1 MKSVYFVLASGAAL
15 LCGCDN
21 RPAATSEQQPVADT
35 TPPVISYVILNRNP
49 NPTVPLAALLSLSTD
64 EPTEMT
70 IRIDDGERAWN
81 ATSSDGFATDHSLMV
96 LGMRLGRMHHIS
108 AVVTDRSGNVSETPP
123 LPLEMPPLPVDLTLP
138 ELITSNPELME
149 PGVTMF
155 NVFQLPSG
163 LGGPA
168 APTAVLYIVDERG
181 EIIWYYRSELEVGDV
196 RRMSNGNLLFST
208 GDASLG
214 VEIDMLGNVVQQWHA
229 VGTATDVPEGSTP
242 VEMGSLH
249 HELAEMPSGNL
260 LTLSSELRV
269 VQDFPTSE
277 SDPDAAPGLASVIGD
292 VIVEFSRDG
301 TIVREWKLLDIMD
314 PYRIGVDSL
323 DGGYWAVRYGPLIED
338 LEAEPI
344 RDWAHANAL
353 IYDPSDDSYIV
364 SLYHQDAVVKIDR
377 DTGELLWILGAPD
390 NWQEPWSSRR
400 LQPVGE
406 LEWQYREH
414 APTLTPHGTMVLFD
428 NGGGRA
434 GAFQEQLPM
443 EQRYSRIVEYA
454 IDADSMEVEQ
464 LWSYGGPGDEQFFS
478 AFLGDADWL
487 PETSNI
493 LITDGARTVAR
504 EGEPEGA
511 GEVEEADEAE
521 DAEDADDTDE
531 VDEPEGIMEFLQNN
545 VFWGRVVEVTHTQ
558 PAEKVFEV
566 QVKDAEGD
574 GVLVYRAERLPSLYP

>member
-1 MKSVYFVLASGAAL
+1 MKAL
-15 LCGCDN
+15 LLPLVSGVALLHGCDS
-21 RPAATSEQQPVADT
+21 RPTAATDQLSAGDT
-35 TPPVISYVILNRNP
+35 TPPVISTVILNRNP
-49 NPTVPLAALLSLSTD
+49 NPTVPLAAILSLSTD
-64 EPTEMT
+64 EPSEMT
-70 IRIDDGERAWN
+70 VRIDDGEQTWD
-81 ATSSDGFATDHSLMV
+81 ATSSDGFATEHSLMV
-96 LGMRLGRMHHIS
+96 LGMRLGRLHHIT
-108 AVVTDRSGNVSETPP
+108 AVVNDRSGNVSETPP
-123 LPLEMPPLPVDLTLP
+123 LPMEMPPLPADLTQP
-138 ELITSNPELME
+138 ELITRNPDLME
-149 PGVTMF
+149 PGVRMF
-155 NVFQLPSG
+155 KGFQLPAG

-168 APTAVLYIVDERG
+168 APTAVLYIVDDRG
-181 EIIWYYRSELEVGDV
+181 EIIWYYRSELEVGDA

-208 GDASLG
+208 GDSSRG

-249 HELAEMPSGNL
+249 HEVAEMPSGNL

-269 VQDFPTSE
+269 VQDFPTSD
-277 SDPDAAPGLASVIGD
+277 SDPDALPGPGSVIGD

-314 PYRIGVDSL
+314 PYRIGIESL
-323 DGGYWAVRYGPLIED
+323 DGSFWAVRYGPLIED

-353 IYDPSDDSYIV
+353 MYDPSDDSYIV

-400 LQPVGE
+400 LQPVGD

-414 APTLTPHGTMVLFD
+414 APTITPQGTMVLFD
-428 NGGGRA
+428 NGGARA

-443 EQRYSRIVEYA
+443 ELRYSRIVEYD
-454 IDADSMEVEQ
+454 IDAESMEVEQ
-464 LWSYGGPGDEQFFS
+464 VWSYGGPGDEQFFS

-487 PETSNI
+487 PETGNI
-493 LITDGARTVAR
+493 LITDGARMVVR

-521 DAEDADDTDE
+521 DADDTDE
-531 VDEPEGIMEFLQNN
+531 ADEPSDIIDFLQNN
-545 VFWGRVVEVTHTQ
+545 VFWGRVFEITHTQ
-558 PAEKVFEV
+558 PAEIVFEV

-574 GVLVYRAERLPSLYP
+574 GVLVYRAEHLPSLYP